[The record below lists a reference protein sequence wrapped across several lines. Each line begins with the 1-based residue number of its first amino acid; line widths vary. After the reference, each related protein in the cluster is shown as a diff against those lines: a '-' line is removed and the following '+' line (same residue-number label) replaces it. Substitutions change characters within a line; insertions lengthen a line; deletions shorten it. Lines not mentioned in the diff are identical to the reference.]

1 MEVNVGVLFFV
12 LFLMSVVLCVVCVC
26 LGWVLLLRLD
36 FPQGGGCMRQSGLLI
51 LSRLNLRLA
60 EDLGIHRVSITSWV

>member
-1 MEVNVGVLFFV
+1 MEVNVGILFLV

-36 FPQGGGCMRQSGLLI
+36 FPQGGGCMRQSGL
-51 LSRLNLRLA
+51 SRLSLRLA
-60 EDLGIHRVSITSWV
+60 EELGIHRVFITSWV